1 MALVKRMEKRHFTRI
16 PFEAIARFDA
26 GGSHYEV
33 ALIDISLNGA
43 LIAEPENFS
52 GKAGDEVVFDLIL
65 ADQESNIN
73 IEGVII
79 HISNKRIGL
88 KCLHIDLQS
97 VTHLRRLV
105 ELNLGDPELLNREL
119 ASLGL

>member
-1 MALVKRMEKRHFTRI
+1 MEKRQFTRI
-16 PFEAIARFDA
+16 PFEALARFDS
-26 GGSHYEV
+26 GGAHFEV

-43 LIAEPENFS
+43 LIEEPDGFT
-52 GKAGDEVVFDLIL
+52 GKAGDEVVFELIL
-65 ADQESNIN
+65 ADQETNIN

-79 HISNKRIGL
+79 HASDKRIGL